1 MALRAK
7 LSPSPSARFTPEM
20 VLGRARVAGG
30 GALAA
35 LVLALVGAGCG
46 AESHPNEPRPAVST
60 RVSVTI
66 GKGGVVVKPGV
77 VAIGPEKHQQLPQN
91 QNQPQP
97 NIKTQVP
104 LNVVFVTANQ
114 TEKQIKL
121 QIKGAGKSAT
131 SQQIGADSPG
141 TFATDLPTG
150 KYTISVSGAKGS
162 PATLKVGPYRASSRN
177 DLLLP

>member
-1 MALRAK
+1 
-7 LSPSPSARFTPEM
+7 M

-35 LVLALVGAGCG
+35 LVLALVGTGCG

-66 GKGGVVVKPGV
+66 GKGGIVVKPGV
-77 VAIGPEKHQQLPQN
+77 IAVGPEPHQQLPQN

-97 NIKTQVP
+97 PIKTQIP
-104 LNVVFVTANQ
+104 LDVVFVTANQ
-114 TEKQIKL
+114 TEKAIKL
-121 QIKGAGKSAT
+121 QIKGAGKTAT
-131 SQQIGADSPG
+131 SQMIEGNGPG

-150 KYTISVSGAKGS
+150 KYTISATGANGG